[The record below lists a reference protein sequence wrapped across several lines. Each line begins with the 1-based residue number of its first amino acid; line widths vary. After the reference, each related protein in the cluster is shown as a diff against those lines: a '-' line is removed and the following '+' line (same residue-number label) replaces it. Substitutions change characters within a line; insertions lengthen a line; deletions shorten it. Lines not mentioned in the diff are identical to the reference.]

1 MADAPREPMATG
13 LFTGEVSRQP
23 LAPESGDFSIS
34 VVTFPAGVR
43 NKFHIHESDQVL
55 IVTDGEG
62 LVVTDDERL
71 EVKVGD
77 VIFAPAGEKHWH
89 GAGDG
94 GDFSHVTITRA
105 GAGMTQ
111 LEA

>member
-1 MADAPREPMATG
+1 MATG

-71 EVKVGD
+71 EVKAGD